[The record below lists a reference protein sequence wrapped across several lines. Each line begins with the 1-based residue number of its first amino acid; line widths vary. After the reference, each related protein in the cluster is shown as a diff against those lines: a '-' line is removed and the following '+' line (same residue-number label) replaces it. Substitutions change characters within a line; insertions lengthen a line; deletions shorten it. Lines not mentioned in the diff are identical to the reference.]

1 MAFTAIDDTKLSQLH
16 QKTNGKV
23 ALENL
28 FFHFFSLLICVSSII
43 KRIQH
48 CCNLYL
54 LNIFVYVIL
63 FFLLFSHTHTQTLTE
78 LLLRFWSL
86 SPSSFLFTHPV
97 SLQAQIC
104 FCFIYSQTWFSLLGF
119 VFIKFSSDYLFSVF
133 AVCVCDRRSLSTVR
147 SRSIISVNELEKN
160 LIK

>member
-1 MAFTAIDDTKLSQLH
+1 MAFTAISQLH

-23 ALENL
+23 ALEN
-28 FFHFFSLLICVSSII
+28 FFFYFFSLLICVSSII

-63 FFLLFSHTHTQTLTE
+63 FFLFFSHTHTQTLTQ